1 MEGTQKYKYTIH
13 WVQKQVP
20 IVLSEFRKMCIKFE
34 FLARKIEMEW
44 KTANHTYLGKIRTD
58 LSCRSLLSCPRSWS
72 SCCCWC
78 CCCWVGV
85 VVSWILMD
93 SWLFWNF
100 YGNFD
105 GFLNF
110 GGFLDFDDSLS
121 EFGQLFNF
129 IHFAHHMSRLL
140 HCYVTVEQQWED
152 ISNEISLMS
161 CCDVF

>member
-1 MEGTQKYKYTIH
+1 M
-13 WVQKQVP
+13 
-20 IVLSEFRKMCIKFE
+20 
-34 FLARKIEMEW
+34 
-44 KTANHTYLGKIRTD
+44 
-58 LSCRSLLSCPRSWS
+58 
-72 SCCCWC
+72 
-78 CCCWVGV
+78 
-85 VVSWILMD
+85 
-93 SWLFWNF
+93 FWNF

-161 CCDVF
+161 CCDVFFRHSEPSSIDFFGYFGTIVFKLVLLSFYCFILKVKAFLGF